1 MKYIITESQHQ
12 TVLLETISTY
22 LRRRMRM
29 DGMKQEIDNI
39 IEYHLTP
46 CEFKDAGDFVAEACD
61 MMTYF
66 YLEDMGASAK
76 DADSFYYY
84 MVDLFGDYLVKF
96 HNKKCG
102 KKNMVTESKDNLNR
116 KVNILKKYTEEILS
130 EKPWFDGLG
139 IRISEYQMA
148 HKKSDGHYSL
158 VIVPLLVFNINTK
171 GLPKSISTNDVTK
184 LETQIE
190 DIVFPLFNS
199 IFPEDEYEN
208 AEALWDM
215 RFNLHL

>member
-46 CEFKDAGDFVAEACD
+46 CEFKDAGDFVTEACD

-116 KVNILKKYTEEILS
+116 KVNILKKYTEDELS
-130 EKPWFDGLG
+130 EKPWFDGLD
-139 IRISEYQMA
+139 IKISSYQTS
-148 HKKSDGHYSL
+148 HKNKHGVYYVVS
-158 VIVPLLVFNINTK
+158 VPILIFRINTK
-171 GLPKSISTNDVTK
+171 TVIYNNCRIPINCPCSQRGSIK
-184 LETQIE
+184 LKLIT
-190 DIVFPLFNS
+190 DF
-199 IFPEDEYEN
+199 
-208 AEALWDM
+208 
-215 RFNLHL
+215 